1 MNWQETLT
9 AFNTI
14 FIKEILR
21 FSRIWVQ
28 TILPPAITM
37 TLYFVIFGNLIGKAI
52 GEMDGFKYID
62 YIVPGL
68 IMMSVITNSYSNVVS
83 SFFSSKMH
91 GHIQELLISPTPN
104 IVILLG
110 FVAGGVARGLG
121 VGIVVTIVSLFF
133 TEMDIQ
139 HPLITVAVVLL
150 TSILFSI
157 AGFINAVYAKT
168 FDAMNIIPIFIL
180 TPLTYLGG
188 VFYSINML
196 SPFWQNV
203 SLFNPILYMV
213 NGFRYGILGVSDISP
228 ASSFALLLIFIALLF
243 AFAMY
248 LLNKGIGLRE

>member
-1 MNWQETLT
+1 MSWQQILT
-9 AFNTI
+9 AYKTI
-14 FIKEILR
+14 TIKEILR

-37 TLYFVIFGNLIGKAI
+37 SLYFVIFGNLIGKAI

-91 GHIQELLISPTPN
+91 GHVQELLISPTPN

-110 FVAGGVARGLG
+110 FVTGGLARGLG
-121 VGIVVTIVSLFF
+121 VGIIVTLVASFF
-133 TEMDIQ
+133 TDLNIQ
-139 HPLITVAVVLL
+139 HPFITLGVVFL
-150 TSILFSI
+150 TAFLFSI

-168 FDAMNIIPIFIL
+168 FDAVNIIPVFIL

-188 VFYSINML
+188 VFYSVNML
-196 SPFWQNV
+196 SPFWRDV
-203 SLFNPILYMV
+203 SMFNPVLYMV
-213 NGFRYGILGVSDISP
+213 NGFRYGILGVSDIS
-228 ASSFALLLIFIALLF
+228 AVSSFALLLVFIALLF
-243 AFAMY
+243 GFALY
-248 LLNKGIGLRE
+248 LLNRGIGLRE

>member
-1 MNWQETLT
+1 MNWREILT

-21 FSRIWVQ
+21 FSRIWIQ

-83 SFFSSKMH
+83 SFFSAKMH

-110 FVAGGVARGLG
+110 FVAGGVARGLS
-121 VGIVVTIVSLFF
+121 VGLVVTIVSLFF
-133 TEMDIQ
+133 TKMDIQ
-139 HPLITVAVVLL
+139 HPVITVTVVLL

-196 SPFWQNV
+196 SPFWQSV
-203 SLFNPILYMV
+203 SLFNPVLYMV
-213 NGFRYGILGVSDISP
+213 NGFRYGILGVSDINPS
-228 ASSFALLLIFIALLF
+228 SSFILIIVFIIALF
-243 AFAMY
+243 SFAMY
-248 LLNKGIGLRE
+248 LLNKGIGLRN

>member
-1 MNWQETLT
+1 MNWRETLT

-133 TEMDIQ
+133 TKMDIQ
-139 HPLITVAVVLL
+139 HPFITLAVVVL

-168 FDAMNIIPIFIL
+168 FDAMNIIPVFIL

-188 VFYSINML
+188 VFYSIHML

-203 SLFNPILYMV
+203 SLFNPVLYMV

-228 ASSFALLLIFIALLF
+228 TSSFALIFVFIAFLF
-243 AFAMY
+243 TFAMY

>member
-14 FIKEILR
+14 FIKEIMR
-21 FSRIWVQ
+21 FSRIWIQ

-52 GEMDGFKYID
+52 GAMDGFKYID

-104 IVILLG
+104 IIILLG
-110 FVAGGVARGLG
+110 FVAGGVARGLS

-133 TEMDIQ
+133 TKMDVQ
-139 HPLITVAVVLL
+139 HPFITLAVVIL

-203 SLFNPILYMV
+203 SLFNPVLYMV

-228 ASSFALLLIFIALLF
+228 ASSFALILVFIIILF
-243 AFAMY
+243 SFSMY

>member
-1 MNWQETLT
+1 MNWGQIFT
-9 AFNTI
+9 AYKTI
-14 FIKEILR
+14 SIKEVLR

-37 TLYFVIFGNLIGKAI
+37 SLYFVIFGNLIGRAI

-110 FVAGGVARGLG
+110 FITGGLVRGLG
-121 VGIVVTIVSLFF
+121 VGLIVTVVASFF
-133 TEMDIQ
+133 TDLNIQ
-139 HPLITVAVVLL
+139 HPFITLGVVVL
-150 TSILFSI
+150 TSFLFSI
-157 AGFINAVYAKT
+157 AGFINAVFAKD
-168 FDAMNIIPIFIL
+168 FDAINIIPVFIL

-196 SPFWQNV
+196 PTFWQDV
-203 SLFNPILYMV
+203 SMANPVLYMV

-228 ASSFALLLIFIALLF
+228 MASFSLLIGFIVVLF
-243 AFAMY
+243 SVAIS
-248 LLNKGIGLRE
+248 LLNRGIGLRN

>member
-1 MNWQETLT
+1 MNSWQIFT
-9 AFNTI
+9 AFKTI
-14 FIKEILR
+14 FIKEVLR

-28 TILPPAITM
+28 TVLPPAITM

-91 GHIQELLISPTPN
+91 GHVQELLISPVPN
-104 IVILLG
+104 LVILAG
-110 FVAGGVARGLG
+110 FVAGGVARGLS

-133 TEMDIQ
+133 TKMELQ
-139 HPLITVAVVLL
+139 HPIITVTIVIL
-150 TSILFSI
+150 TSILFSL
-157 AGFINAVYAKT
+157 AGFINAVFAKT
-168 FDAMNIIPIFIL
+168 FDGMNIIPVFIL

-188 VFYSINML
+188 VFYSINLL
-196 SPFWQNV
+196 SDFWRGV

-213 NGFRYGILGVSDISP
+213 NGFRYGFLGTSDISP
-228 ASSFALLLIFIALLF
+228 AASFALLFMFIGILF
-243 AFAMY
+243 SVAWY
-248 LLNKGIGLRE
+248 LLHKGIGLRE